1 MNNNPLKQYFRR
13 PAVYFKLPSGG
24 KDYVDGM
31 IDIPETGEIPVYPMT
46 AIDEIT
52 TRTPDA
58 LFNGTALVDIV
69 KSCVPVIKDPWKIS
83 SNDMDA
89 ILIAIKI
96 ASSGDVLE
104 LETSCPSCTETNT
117 YGVNLIPILNTLK
130 PGNYD
135 NTLTVGDLSIKFK
148 PLTYKEMND
157 AALANFELQRTFVNI
172 ENSESEEEKNRITK
186 DTLEKITAL
195 TMNLLTQT
203 IEYIQTSSVRV
214 DQKEFILDYLKNC
227 DRNVY
232 NKIRD
237 YNGELK
243 AATEIKPLNIKCD
256 GCGHEYEQPF
266 TLSPVDFFE

>member
-31 IDIPETGEIPVYPMT
+31 IELPETGEIPVYPMT

-58 LFNGTALVDIV
+58 LFNGTALIEIV
-69 KSCVPVIKDPWKIS
+69 KSCVPAIKDPWKIS

-89 ILIAIKI
+89 ILIAIKV

-104 LETSCPSCTETNT
+104 VETTCPSCSETNT

-135 NTLTVGDLSIKFK
+135 NTLNVGDLTIKFN

-172 ENSESEEEKNRITK
+172 ENAESEEERNKITK
-186 DTLEKITAL
+186 DTLEKITVL

-243 AATEIKPLNIKCD
+243 AATEIKPLHITCD
-256 GCGHEYEQPF
+256 GCGNEYDQPF